1 MTQPNPASTNLTSA
15 LEVARRDLLDLGLRN
30 PLLNYRLLR
39 ARGLDITGEKSAE
52 VFRILVR
59 EEKRMTFLPG
69 EPAAANENTGE
80 AHLAQPEDESEAA
93 LRYTDLRL
101 QTTYT
106 SEQLQSRLLTTYHA
120 ARTSMEEQGVN
131 TLYLALG
138 MLNWSD
144 DDNGKS
150 YRAPLILIPVEL
162 ERANAK
168 DRFHLKYTGE
178 DLGEN
183 VSLVEKLKQDF
194 GVKNFPS
201 LGEADDLDTTA
212 YFQELAQKV
221 QGRAGWEVETDAISL
236 GFFSFSKFL
245 MYRDLDSA
253 TWPNAQGILDH
264 DILQSL
270 LGDVGF
276 QHSASNYRD
285 DVLLDDQLHDRPV
298 AQVVDADSSQT
309 IALLDVLDGCSMVIQ
324 GPPGTGKSQTIV
336 NLIAA
341 AVAVG
346 KKVLFVSEKMAA
358 LDVVKRRLDKVR
370 LGGACLEL
378 HSNRTNKKNI
388 VEELKRTI
396 HCERTAVP
404 GFGTELELLSASRE
418 RLNAYCK
425 AVNEAIGAS
434 GETPCSAYG
443 KLLSA
448 QGGLQSLET
457 PALRLSGVEKWTSL
471 DTVRRSHLVQELQ
484 DRLIKSGVPNRHAF
498 WGSRLTI
505 VMPTDRQE
513 IRELALRASAI
524 AVALENSSTNLAQT
538 CAVPPPSNPT
548 EASFLS
554 ESAKY
559 LSNAPELSGVDIGL
573 PEWLSHENELRQI
586 LEDGKKYWDLRR
598 QYAQVLRPEAW
609 ARDVSDVRR
618 IVAKWGGRW
627 WRLLSGRWRH
637 ARQILTELCAGTA
650 PPDQAA
656 QLSLLDA
663 IIAASA
669 ASSRITAAQNQM
681 TPLFQSGWKGL
692 DSNWDLLEQQACWV
706 IDAHKRIQQGLLA
719 RWCVG
724 APTASISR
732 DELSRR
738 VQEFDGAWNAFI
750 EALRIWKE
758 RLNIDESRF
767 VEGPLASR
775 SFSGLRS
782 RWAAQSER
790 IEELHA
796 LVAFNQIAADCE
808 KEGLPAV
815 AEIASVWESA
825 GAALFF
831 LYERARLSAL
841 LDVAFRERPP
851 LASFDGDRH
860 AQTVDRFQRLDLLQ
874 LDYNRA
880 LISARH
886 AQSLPTG
893 GASGEIAVLFREFEK
908 KTRFLPIRTLMLR
921 AGQAIQSIK
930 PVFMMSPLSIAN
942 YLPPGA
948 LNFDLVIFDEASQVR
963 PVDALGAIARGKQ
976 VVVVGDSQQ
985 LPPTSFFDS
994 IVNSDEPEDE
1004 EGEVPTSGIESILG
1018 LFCARAAH
1026 QRMLRWH
1033 YRSRHESL
1041 ITVSNHLFYDDRLV
1055 IFPSPARERKNL
1067 GLVYRRI
1074 ENSPYERSGTRT
1086 NPQEARIVAGA
1097 VMEHARQQ
1105 LRLPRE
1111 QRDTLGVAAFSAAQ
1125 MDAILKQVEILRR
1138 QDLSCE
1144 EFFSYPPHE
1153 PFFIKNLENV
1163 QGDERDVIFISIGYG
1178 RTSEGFLAMNFGP
1191 LNRNGGERRLN
1202 VLISR
1207 ARKRCEVFTSLT
1219 ADDIDTSRT
1228 PSSGVSALKT
1238 FLNYAQT
1245 GQMEV
1250 ARQSAQGSDS
1260 DFEDQVLRQLK
1271 QLGHEVHT
1279 QVGCTGF
1286 FLDLAVVDPTQPG
1299 KYLLGIECDGARYH
1313 SARSARDRDRLRQ
1326 VVLESLGWRIHRIWS
1341 TDWFHN
1347 PGQELKK
1354 VLLAIES
1361 AKTAKPE
1368 VQSATPVE
1376 NVWPEK
1382 VDSIPSRQQS
1392 SSVSMYECAQV
1403 HLNPGN
1409 TDLHSMDRNQLAN
1422 ILADV
1427 VKVESP
1433 VHLMEATRRV
1443 LSAAGVQRLG
1453 NRIQEAFEEAV
1464 SKGLARK
1471 LFARR
1476 ADFLWS
1482 LDMQLAPVR
1491 DRSALPA
1498 PSRKLEL
1505 IAPEEI
1511 RRAIL
1516 MAVMEAYGIIPEEVP
1531 NAVCKLLGFARVT
1544 DEMRAV
1550 LEPHRDALLRE
1561 GYVKLNGLNLVSVAQ
1576 PLVP

>member
-69 EPAAANENTGE
+69 EPASETTGE

-93 LRYTDLRL
+93 ARYTDLRL
-101 QTTYT
+101 QTSYT
-106 SEQLQSRLLTTYHA
+106 SEQLQTRLLATYHA

-138 MLNWSD
+138 MFSWSED
-144 DDNGKS
+144 GNGKLH
-150 YRAPLILIPVEL
+150 RAPLILIPVEL

-194 GVKNFPS
+194 GIKNFPS

-212 YFQELAQKV
+212 YFQAIAQVV
-221 QGRAGWEVETDAISL
+221 QGRKGWLVETDAIAL

-264 DILQSL
+264 QILQSL

-285 DVLLDDQLHDRPV
+285 DVLLDDQLHDRQV

-309 IALLDVLDGCSMVIQ
+309 IALLDVLDGRSMVIQ

-341 AVAVG
+341 AVADG

-378 HSNRTNKKNI
+378 HSNRTNKKTI
-388 VEELKRTI
+388 VEELKRTT
-396 HCERTAVP
+396 HCERPGVP
-404 GFGTELELLSASRE
+404 GFATELELLSASRE

-425 AVNEAIGAS
+425 AVNEPIGVS

-448 QGGLQSLET
+448 QGALQGVET
-457 PALRLSGVEKWTSL
+457 PALRLNGVEKWTSVDAL
-471 DTVRRSHLVQELQ
+471 RRSHLVQELQ
-484 DRLIKSGVPNRHAF
+484 DRLTKSGVPSRHAF
-498 WGSRLTI
+498 CGSCLTI
-505 VMPTDRQE
+505 VLPTEREE
-513 IRELALRASAI
+513 IRQLAVQCSA
-524 AVALENSSTNLAQT
+524 AVAGFENSSGVLAQT
-538 CAVPPPSNPT
+538 CAAPSPANPT
-548 EASFLS
+548 ESALLF
-554 ESAKY
+554 ESAKCV
-559 LSNAPELSGVDIGL
+559 SNSPELTGVATGL
-573 PEWLSHENELRQI
+573 PGWLAHENELRQT
-586 LEDGKKYWDLRR
+586 LEDGKKYRELRR

-609 ARDVSDVRR
+609 ARDVSGVRR
-618 IVAKWGGRW
+618 IVAQWGGRW

-637 ARQILTELCAGTA
+637 ARQILAELCSGTA
-650 PPDQAA
+650 PLDQLS

-663 IIAASA
+663 IVAASA
-669 ASSRITAAQNQM
+669 SASKVLAAQNQM
-681 TPLFQSGWKGL
+681 TPLFQSGWNGL
-692 DSNWDLLEQQACWV
+692 DSNWDLLERQACWV
-706 IDAHKRIQQGLLA
+706 IDAHKGIQKGSLA

-724 APTASISR
+724 PEMASINR
-732 DELSRR
+732 DELRRR
-738 VQEFDGAWNAFI
+738 VQEFDAAWNAFMD
-750 EALRIWKE
+750 AARVWKE
-758 RLNIDESRF
+758 RLSVDESRF
-767 VEGPLASR
+767 VEGPLESQ
-775 SFSGLRS
+775 SFSQLKS
-782 RWAAQSER
+782 RWTAQSDR
-790 IEELHA
+790 IEDLHA
-796 LVAFNQIAADCE
+796 LVAFNRIASECE
-808 KEGLPAV
+808 NEGLSGV
-815 AEIASVWESA
+815 AEIASAWESA
-825 GAALFF
+825 GDALFF

-860 AQTVDRFQRLDLLQ
+860 AQTVDRFWRLDLLQ

-963 PVDALGAIARGKQ
+963 PVDALGAITRGKQ
-976 VVVVGDSQQ
+976 IVVVGDSQQ

-994 IVNSDEPEDE
+994 MVSSDDPEEEDE
-1004 EGEVPTSGIESILG
+1004 VATSGIESILG

-1041 ITVSNHLFYDDRLV
+1041 ITVSNRLFYDDRLV
-1055 IFPSPARERKNL
+1055 VFPSPARERKNL

-1074 ENSPYERSGTRT
+1074 ENASYERSSTRT
-1086 NPQEARIVAGA
+1086 NPQEARIVAAA
-1097 VMEHARQQ
+1097 VMQHARQQ

-1163 QGDERDVIFISIGYG
+1163 QGDERDVIFIGIGYG

-1219 ADDIDTSRT
+1219 ADDIDISRA
-1228 PSSGVSALKT
+1228 PSLGVAALKT

-1245 GQMEV
+1245 GQMEIP
-1250 ARQSAQGSDS
+1250 RQSEQIPDF

-1286 FLDLAVVDPTQPG
+1286 FLDLAVADPTQPG
-1299 KYLLGIECDGARYH
+1299 RYLLGIECDGARYH

-1347 PGQELKK
+1347 PNQELKK
-1354 VLLAIES
+1354 VLLAIEN
-1361 AKTAKPE
+1361 AKTAQFEP
-1368 VQSATPVE
+1368 QATAPVD
-1376 NVWPEK
+1376 NVWPAK
-1382 VDSIPSRQQS
+1382 VDSIQPCRKSN
-1392 SSVSMYECAQV
+1392 SVSMYECAQIR
-1403 HLNPGN
+1403 LNLGN
-1409 TDLHSMDRNQLAN
+1409 TDLHSIDRNQLAN
-1422 ILADV
+1422 LLADV

-1433 VHLMEATRRV
+1433 VHATEAARRV
-1443 LSAAGVQRLG
+1443 LSGAGVQRLG
-1453 NRIQEAFEEAV
+1453 NRIQEAFEEAM
-1464 SKGLARK
+1464 SKGLVRQ

-1476 ADFLWS
+1476 ADFLWN

-1498 PSRKLEL
+1498 ASRKLEL

-1516 MAVMEAYGIIPEEVP
+1516 IVVTEAYGIVPEDVP
-1531 NAVCKLLGFARVT
+1531 NAVCRLLGFARMT
-1544 DEMRAV
+1544 DEMRAAV
-1550 LEPHRDALLRE
+1550 EPHRDALLRE
-1561 GYVKLNGLNLVSVAQ
+1561 GYLRLNGLNLVSVPQ
-1576 PLVP
+1576 PSVR

>member
-1 MTQPNPASTNLTSA
+1 MTQANPAKTNLTGA

-39 ARGLDITGEKSAE
+39 SRGLDVTGEKPAE

-69 EPAAANENTGE
+69 DPAGD
-80 AHLAQPEDESEAA
+80 AHLAQPEDESEAS

-106 SEQLQSRLLTTYHA
+106 SEQLQTRLLATYHA

-138 MLNWSD
+138 MLSWSE
-144 DDNGKS
+144 DDNS
-150 YRAPLILIPVEL
+150 ARIYRAPLILVPVDL
-162 ERANAK
+162 ERANAR

-183 VSLVEKLKQDF
+183 VSLVEKLKHEF
-194 GVKNFPS
+194 GLKNFPA
-201 LGEADDLDTTA
+201 LGESDELDTA
-212 YFQELAQKV
+212 GYFQAVAQLV
-221 QGRAGWEVETDAISL
+221 QGRQGWMVDTETIAL

-245 MYRDLDSA
+245 MYRDLDSG

-264 DILQSL
+264 EVLQSL
-270 LGDVGF
+270 LGDAGF
-276 QHSASNYRD
+276 QASASNYRD
-285 DVLLDDQLHDRPV
+285 DILLDDQLLDRQV

-309 IALLDVLDGCSMVIQ
+309 IALLDVLDGRSMVIQ

-341 AVAVG
+341 AVADG

-378 HSNRTNKKNI
+378 HSNRTNKKTI
-388 VEELKRTI
+388 IEELKRTV
-396 HCERTAVP
+396 HCERPAVP

-418 RLNAYCK
+418 QLNAYCK
-425 AVNEAIGAS
+425 AVNEPVGGG

-448 QGGLQSLET
+448 QGALQGIET
-457 PALRLSGVEKWTSL
+457 PPLRLSGVEKWTSG
-471 DTVRRSHLVQELQ
+471 DTVRRSQLVQQLQ
-484 DRLIKSGVPNRHAF
+484 DRLVKSGVPNRHAF

-505 VMPTDRQE
+505 ILPAARDE
-513 IRELALRASAI
+513 IRELALRAGAAAAS
-524 AVALENSSTNLAQT
+524 LENSCVSLAQT
-538 CAVPPPSNPT
+538 CAVPLPSNPT
-548 EASFLS
+548 EATFLF

-559 LSNAPELSGVDIGL
+559 VSNAPELTGIDTGL
-573 PEWLSHENELRQI
+573 SDWLSRETELRQI
-586 LEDGKKYWDLRR
+586 IAEGKKYRGLRQ
-598 QYAQVLRPEAW
+598 QYAQILRPEAW
-609 ARDVSDVRR
+609 TRDVSDVRR

-627 WRLLSGRWRH
+627 WRVLSGRWRY
-637 ARQILTELCAGTA
+637 ADRTLAELCAGPA
-650 PPDQAA
+650 PSDQAA

-663 IIAASA
+663 IGDASES
-669 ASSRITAAQNQM
+669 ASKVLAAQNQM
-681 TPLFQSGWKGL
+681 APLFQSGWRGL
-692 DSNWDLLEQQACWV
+692 SSNWDLLERQAYWV
-706 IDAHKRIQQGLLA
+706 IDAHRRIQQGLLA

-724 APTASISR
+724 PERASIDR
-732 DELSRR
+732 DQIRR
-738 VQEFDGAWNAFI
+738 AIQEF
-750 EALRIWKE
+750 EATWASFVEAARSWTE

-767 VEGPLASR
+767 REGALLSQ
-775 SFSGLRS
+775 SFSTLRD
-782 RWAAQSER
+782 RWTAQSDR
-790 IEELHA
+790 IDDLRGLA
-796 LVAFNQIAADCE
+796 AFNQIVAECE
-808 KEGLPAV
+808 KEGLSAV
-815 AEIASVWESA
+815 AGIATAWEA
-825 GAALFF
+825 AATALFF
-831 LYERARLSAL
+831 LYERARLTAL

-851 LASFDGDRH
+851 LASFDGDRQ
-860 AQTVDRFQRLDLLQ
+860 AQTVDRFRRLDLLQ

-886 AQSLPTG
+886 AQALPAG
-893 GASGEIAVLFREFEK
+893 GASGEIAVLWREFEK
-908 KTRFLPIRTLMLR
+908 KTRFLPIRTLMLK

-963 PVDALGAIARGKQ
+963 PVDALGAITRGKQ

-994 IVNSDEPEDE
+994 IVSSEESGDEDE
-1004 EGEVPTSGIESILG
+1004 VATSDIESILG
-1018 LFCARAAH
+1018 LFCARAAQ

-1041 ITVSNHLFYDDRLV
+1041 IMVSNHLFYDDRLV

-1074 ENSPYERSGTRT
+1074 ENSSYDRSGTRT
-1086 NPQEARIVAGA
+1086 NPQEARVVAAA
-1097 VMEHARQQ
+1097 VMQHARQQ
-1105 LRLPRE
+1105 LQLPRE
-1111 QRDTLGVAAFSAAQ
+1111 ERDTLGVAAFSAAQ
-1125 MDAILKQVEILRR
+1125 MDAILKQVELLRR

-1163 QGDERDVIFISIGYG
+1163 QGDERDVIFISVGYG
-1178 RTSEGFLAMNFGP
+1178 QTAAGFLAMNFGP

-1219 ADDIDTSRT
+1219 ADDIDMSRT
-1228 PSSGVSALKT
+1228 ASAGVAALKT
-1238 FLNYAQT
+1238 FLHYAQSRE
-1245 GQMEV
+1245 MEV
-1250 ARQSAQGSDS
+1250 THESAKPSDS

-1271 QLGHEVHT
+1271 QLGHEIHS

-1326 VVLESLGWRIHRIWS
+1326 VVLEGLGWRIHRIWS

-1347 PGQELKK
+1347 PSQELKK
-1354 VLLAIES
+1354 VLLAIEA
-1361 AKTAKPE
+1361 AKTAKKE
-1368 VQSATPVE
+1368 ERLTPNVE
-1376 NVWPEK
+1376 SVGPEK
-1382 VDSIPSRQQS
+1382 VETVQPQQQR
-1392 SSVSMYECAQV
+1392 SSVSMYKCVQL
-1403 HLNPGN
+1403 HFDLGN
-1409 TDLHSMDRNQLAN
+1409 IDLHLMDRNQLADL
-1422 ILADV
+1422 LADV

-1433 VHLMEATRRV
+1433 VHCTEAARRL
-1443 LSAAGVQRLG
+1443 LSAARVQRLG
-1453 NRIQEAFEEAV
+1453 NRIQEALDEAT
-1464 SKGLARK
+1464 SRGLARK

-1476 ADFLWS
+1476 GDFLWNF
-1482 LDMQLAPVR
+1482 DMLVAPVR

-1498 PSRKLEL
+1498 ASRKLEL

-1511 RRAIL
+1511 RSAIL
-1516 MAVMEAYGIIPEEVP
+1516 LAVKEAYGIVPEDVP
-1531 NAVCKLLGFARVT
+1531 NAVCRLLGFARIT
-1544 DEMRAV
+1544 DEMHTTV
-1550 LEPHRDALLRE
+1550 EPHRDALLRE
-1561 GYVKLNGLNLVSVAQ
+1561 GYLKMNGLNLTLATQ